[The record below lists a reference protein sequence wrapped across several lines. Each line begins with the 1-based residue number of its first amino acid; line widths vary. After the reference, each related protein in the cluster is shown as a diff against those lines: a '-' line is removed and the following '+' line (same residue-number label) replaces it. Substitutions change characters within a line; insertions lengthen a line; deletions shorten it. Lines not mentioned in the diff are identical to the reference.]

1 MKTIRNAFNLVEL
14 TLAIAVV
21 GIGIAGVMAIF
32 VPAINAS
39 KASVA
44 DNYLPDLANTFFSL
58 IQKVIRQ
65 NPGAI
70 TTDAFSS
77 TLPQNTDSW
86 TDLTSNGFPN
96 IYQVTAGSLYGVK
109 LGRDGV
115 DFTGHIQVRQED
127 ARDFRKYGNTYTANP
142 PPATPGLSLRRY
154 YIEISWPVAVPYENR
169 EKRLYVTELLI
180 NDSDPA
186 R

>member
-1 MKTIRNAFNLVEL
+1 MKTKWTAFNLVEL

-39 KASVA
+39 KATVA

-58 IQKVIRQ
+58 IKQ

-70 TTDAFSS
+70 KTDAFSS
-77 TLPQNTDSW
+77 SLAQNTDSW
-86 TDLTSNGFPN
+86 TDLSASGFPN
-96 IYQVTAGSLYGVK
+96 IYQINAGSLYGVK
-109 LGRDGV
+109 LGRDGA